1 MRNEI
6 SLHRVPLGCGPQGL
20 GALHS
25 HGVQMQGSGRS
36 IISCHRK
43 GWALLL

>member
-1 MRNEI
+1 MRSEI
-6 SLHRVPLGCGPQGL
+6 SLHRAHLGCGPQGP

-36 IISCHRK
+36 IISCYRK